1 MYCKKI
7 RKGKDK
13 ENERKK
19 GRRKEKKGERKG
31 KRKGQDHKRAFRGE
45 MLKELICLSSE
56 GKKKIKLIK
65 ITIASK
71 VEEKGSHVL

>member
-31 KRKGQDHKRAFRGE
+31 KRKGQDHKRAFHGE